1 MATCSEASQ
10 IHADLQRSHGGIELC
25 AQEVCQREAA
35 VRAAQDQRAAL
46 IEMGHALA
54 CQIVHDHDTAAVG
67 LALEALAVELREQLA
82 RVDGA
87 AEQLSR
93 LAQDACPGV
102 HIIRTVVAV
111 HHGDGAAVGVVTRS
125 ISG

>member
-1 MATCSEASQ
+1 MKSVVRIGAALVLANQ
-10 IHADLQRSHGGIELC
+10 IFLT
-25 AQEVCQREAA
+25 V
-35 VRAAQDQRAAL
+35 DQRAAL
-46 IEMGHALA
+46 VEMGHALA
-54 CQIVHDHDTAAVG
+54 CQIVHDHDAAAVG
-67 LALEALAVELREQLA
+67 LALKALAVELREQLA

-102 HIIRTVVAV
+102 ISFVQLLQCTMATGRP
-111 HHGDGAAVGVVTRS
+111 VGVVTRS